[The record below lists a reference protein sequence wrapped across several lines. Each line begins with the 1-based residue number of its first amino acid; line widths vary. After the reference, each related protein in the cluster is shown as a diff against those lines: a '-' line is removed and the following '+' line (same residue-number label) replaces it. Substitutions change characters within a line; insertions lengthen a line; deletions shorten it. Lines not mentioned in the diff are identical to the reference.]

1 MKVKKT
7 DLPVL
12 PPEQDILP
20 SLDDESDESQS
31 DIDDDQDDVDMDDDE
46 MMAADEGAGDSD
58 DDDYDDEDIDES
70 EQDDEDTWNSL
81 STAAHAK
88 YAKETTTASG
98 NAPKATAQPAESS
111 KFNGKH
117 RGECDYF
124 NKHIAHLKKKN
135 GIENYSCRRTKK
147 HTIRR

>member
-31 DIDDDQDDVDMDDDE
+31 DIDEDQDDVDMDDDE
-46 MMAADEGAGDSD
+46 MMADEGASDSD

-98 NAPKATAQPAESS
+98 NAPKATAQPSEAI

-117 RGECDYF
+117 RRTRFIFDE
-124 NKHIAHLKKKN
+124 AKKSMK
-135 GIENYSCRRTKK
+135 
-147 HTIRR
+147 

>member
-31 DIDDDQDDVDMDDDE
+31 GVDDDQGDVDMDDDE
-46 MMAADEGAGDSD
+46 MMADEGASDSD

-98 NAPKATAQPAESS
+98 NVLKATTQPADAS
-111 KFNGKH
+111 KLNGKH
-117 RGECDYF
+117 QQM
-124 NKHIAHLKKKN
+124 
-135 GIENYSCRRTKK
+135 
-147 HTIRR
+147 

>member
-31 DIDDDQDDVDMDDDE
+31 DVDDDQGDVDMDDDE
-46 MMAADEGAGDSD
+46 MMADEGASDSD

-98 NAPKATAQPAESS
+98 NVLKATTQPADTS

-117 RGECDYF
+117 QQIRF
-124 NKHIAHLKKKN
+124 ILKPKQN
-135 GIENYSCRRTKK
+135 W
-147 HTIRR
+147 